1 MVTDVWEPTPAMILA
16 GNRDSG
22 SSPQPLL
29 GQWSDGTPDRFDWS
43 WAACEN
49 HNRPTD
55 SPLALFVPR
64 IITQDEDNAP
74 AANDLALVAY
84 PFDAGTNFHQTRD
97 TFASHLAAM
106 VNHTNLE
113 LRSLGV

>member
-1 MVTDVWEPTPAMILA
+1 MVLA
-16 GNRDSG
+16 GNRVAGCSRQ
-22 SSPQPLL
+22 SLL
-29 GQWSDGTPDRFDWS
+29 GGWPDGTPDRFDCS

-49 HNRPTD
+49 HIRPTG
-55 SPLALFVPR
+55 SPLALFVAR
-64 IITQDEDNAP
+64 IIAQDEDNAP

-106 VNHTNLE
+106 VNRTNSE
-113 LRSLGV
+113 LRSLEV